1 MYRIWASWINQVKKS
16 RLQPYPYMGL
26 FLAAIALCSL
36 GVNSCESLPYKSDLG
51 LMAASDADSFE
62 MKLRVNGYWC
72 RDIEG
77 KEGECVYSVREGD
90 DLSFEFHLPPGPGA
104 LRIFVPNRSVVNLPF
119 REREKPLEWK
129 LSKVKKSDAG
139 AVGFSAFLDDS
150 SIGALQAILYL
161 NVISADYLPLESP
174 IIKIDSDGTSVDVT
188 TSAYTKYFGL
198 TVGDRRTILEK
209 VNRISFS
216 RKHGERIEVET
227 YSEIL
232 RSAYGVAN

>member
-1 MYRIWASWINQVKKS
+1 MYRIWASWIAQVKRS
-16 RLQPYPYMGL
+16 RLQPYPSMGL

-119 REREKPLEWK
+119 RERGSLWNGKSPKEKRLMRGGGGSLP
-129 LSKVKKSDAG
+129 
-139 AVGFSAFLDDS
+139 FF
-150 SIGALQAILYL
+150 
-161 NVISADYLPLESP
+161 VI
-174 IIKIDSDGTSVDVT
+174 
-188 TSAYTKYFGL
+188 
-198 TVGDRRTILEK
+198 
-209 VNRISFS
+209 
-216 RKHGERIEVET
+216 
-227 YSEIL
+227 
-232 RSAYGVAN
+232 